1 LIWENWLLKLESGVA
16 RMPMTDASPFT
27 EECIA
32 RLEQMR
38 NAPL

>member
-1 LIWENWLLKLESGVA
+1 
-16 RMPMTDASPFT
+16 MPMTDASPFT